1 MGRELLPAAPLQPC
15 AEAPLGRGHIVTLLD
30 WVNLAPGHY
39 ASNYARLAIQASEA
53 PPRLV
58 AEAPHPVVHTGGGY
72 YPRLASTFPAPRLR
86 PSCVYCLLLR
96 SKALIM
102 MSNEQTACFPM
113 DKWRFDKTDP
123 TVLLLC
129 QRS

>member
-1 MGRELLPAAPLQPC
+1 MPATMPALQY
-15 AEAPLGRGHIVTLLD
+15 RH
-30 WVNLAPGHY
+30 
-39 ASNYARLAIQASEA
+39 EA

-96 SKALIM
+96 TKALI
-102 MSNEQTACFPM
+102 E
-113 DKWRFDKTDP
+113 
-123 TVLLLC
+123 LC
-129 QRS
+129 DNLCNKGP